1 MKVALGQIFR
11 LAILKA
17 RENIINSSGGFSEN
31 SDDKTLKILSDNI
44 EIHRQI
50 KELAEFFKHCDD
62 VPFEEILYGYFGE
75 EK

>member
-1 MKVALGQIFR
+1 MKVTLKQIFQ
-11 LAILKA
+11 LAISQA
-17 RENIINSSGGFSEN
+17 IDNITEASEN
-31 SDDKTLKILSDNI
+31 FPYQKDDRTLKILSDNI

-62 VPFEEILYGYFGE
+62 VPFEEILCGYFGE